1 MADGGGGGGGGEEE
15 EDGTVLPDTPWSAI
29 SEGEMDARVEAL
41 MREREALQSAAREV
55 AAAREGLHALGQD
68 DPLRGVG
75 GWLGSGG
82 SGEAVRGAA
91 GGGGRT
97 RGGGDRIIGDEPR

>member
-1 MADGGGGGGGGEEE
+1 MADGGGGGGGGGGEE

-68 DPLRGVG
+68 DPLRGCG
-75 GWLGSGG
+75 RM
-82 SGEAVRGAA
+82 VR
-91 GGGGRT
+91 RRRLW
-97 RGGGDRIIGDEPR
+97 RGGTRSSWRRRAHERWGR